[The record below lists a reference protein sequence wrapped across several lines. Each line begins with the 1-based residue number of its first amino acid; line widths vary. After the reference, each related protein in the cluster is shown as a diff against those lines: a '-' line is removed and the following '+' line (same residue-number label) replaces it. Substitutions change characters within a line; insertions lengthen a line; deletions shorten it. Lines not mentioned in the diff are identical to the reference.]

1 MAKSKL
7 GNDVRSQFTAAN
19 RIITILSGFNPV
31 QRARIQDLVSE
42 HKFVAEEP
50 DTRTGDL
57 FANDAPS
64 AEN

>member
-19 RIITILSGFNPV
+19 RII
-31 QRARIQDLVSE
+31 ARIQDLVSE
-42 HKFVAEEP
+42 HSFVAEEP
-50 DTRTGDL
+50 ADTRTGDL
-57 FANDAPS
+57 FDAPS

>member
-42 HKFVAEEP
+42 HSFVTEEP
-50 DTRTGDL
+50 ADTRTGDL
-57 FANDAPS
+57 FDAPS

>member
-42 HKFVAEEP
+42 HSFVAEEP
-50 DTRTGDL
+50 ADTRTGDL
-57 FANDAPS
+57 FDAPS